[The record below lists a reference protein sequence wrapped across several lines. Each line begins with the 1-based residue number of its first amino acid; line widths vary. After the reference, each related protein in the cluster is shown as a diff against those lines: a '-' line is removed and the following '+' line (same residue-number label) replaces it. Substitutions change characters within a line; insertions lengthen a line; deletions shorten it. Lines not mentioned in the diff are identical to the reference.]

1 MYGWEDGRKERRDV
15 GKSDGCCCSLTR
27 SCPALH
33 DLMDCSTPGLP
44 VLYHLP
50 VHKFMSIE
58 SVHFLFIVFNK
69 LIEEALGLGEGCFGG
84 GWLSCWKDHDGLPS
98 VNPV

>member
-1 MYGWEDGRKERRDV
+1 MVAAVHSLSHVQLFATSWTAERQA
-15 GKSDGCCCSLTR
+15 SLSFTISR
-27 SCPALH
+27 SL
-33 DLMDCSTPGLP
+33 
-44 VLYHLP
+44 
-50 VHKFMSIE
+50 HKFMSIE

-98 VNPV
+98 VNLV